1 MVFHII
7 LSSST
12 AILGNMIRRNKEKR
26 KMKKK
31 GRMLQNMVSV
41 GVFDTPAKTYTLR
54 PTGGMIKAISVNTV
68 KYTLL
73 K

>member
-1 MVFHII
+1 
-7 LSSST
+7 
-12 AILGNMIRRNKEKR
+12 
-26 KMKKK
+26 MKKK